1 MAITVENINDFKTY
15 FEGVMGRADHHADSV
30 NEIILALVG
39 GVVWRSNGN
48 FKVREYNGAPANM
61 LWLEVNGKSYCF
73 NFNHSEGCIDVHEGS
88 AKGPVIKTFDNSSPL
103 SEVKSFFEKL

>member
-1 MAITVENINDFKTY
+1 
-15 FEGVMGRADHHADSV
+15 
-30 NEIILALVG
+30 
-39 GVVWRSNGN
+39 
-48 FKVREYNGAPANM
+48 M